1 MGRRIE
7 SEFRDAYPQVLALAR
22 ARLAR
27 EHAPISAAT
36 LTHELF
42 LQLHDRRDLRFLN
55 RGQFLSYVG
64 RAMRSLLV
72 DMARARIARKRSAD
86 LTRLTPGSNVQDHA
100 GTPEQLV
107 ALDEAL
113 ERLGKLDARLLE
125 VAQLRVIV
133 GMDIADIAAALGVSE
148 PTIKRDW
155 QRAKAFLYDTLGAKI
170 RASGSGRRTRG
181 ASALRLQRTSVR
193 GSGTSAAAASD
204 RAGSRDEPRPDNGN
218 TETRRC
224 KSYGSARQATI
235 IRAPRRPTP
244 RRT

>member
-7 SEFRDAYPQVLALAR
+7 SEFRDAYPQIVGMAR

-42 LQLHDRRDLRFLN
+42 LQLHDRRDLRFLS

-86 LTRLTPGSNVQDHA
+86 LTRLTLGSNVQDHA

-125 VAQLRVIV
+125 VAQLRAIV
-133 GMDIADIAAALGVSE
+133 GMEITDIAAALGVSE

-170 RASGSGRRTRG
+170 RAGGSGRRTRG
-181 ASALRLQRTSVR
+181 ASELRLQRTSVR
-193 GSGTSAAAASD
+193 SSVAAVSD
-204 RAGSRDEPRPDNGN
+204 RSGPGDEPPPHDGN
-218 TETRRC
+218 TETRRR
-224 KSYGSARQATI
+224 KSYSAHQANT
-235 IRAPRRPTP
+235 IRAKRRPTQG
-244 RRT
+244 RT

>member
-1 MGRRIE
+1 MSRRIE
-7 SEFRDAYPQVLALAR
+7 SEFRDAYPQIVGMAR

-42 LQLHDRRDLRFLN
+42 LQLHDRRDLRFLS

-72 DMARARIARKRSAD
+72 DMARARIAHKRSANLIP
-86 LTRLTPGSNVQDHA
+86 LTLGSNVQDHA

-113 ERLGKLDARLLE
+113 ERLGRLDARLLE

-133 GMDIADIAAALGVSE
+133 GLEITDIAAALGVSE
-148 PTIKRDW
+148 ATIKRDW

-170 RASGSGRRTRG
+170 RAGGSGRRTRG
-181 ASALRLQRTSVR
+181 ASALRLQKPPVRSSGSSV
-193 GSGTSAAAASD
+193 AAVSD
-204 RAGSRDEPRPDNGN
+204 RSAPGAEPPPHDGN
-218 TETRRC
+218 NQTRRR
-224 KSYGSARQATI
+224 KSCSAHQANT
-235 IRAPRRPTP
+235 IRARRRPTEG
-244 RRT
+244 RT

>member
-7 SEFRDAYPQVLALAR
+7 SEFRDAYPQIVGLAR

-42 LQLHDRRDLRFLN
+42 LQLHDRRDLRFLS

-72 DMARARIARKRSAD
+72 DMARARIAHKRSAD
-86 LTRLTPGSNVQDHA
+86 LTRLTSGSNVQDHA

-113 ERLGKLDARLLE
+113 EGLGKLDARLLE

-133 GMDIADIAAALGVSE
+133 GMDITDIAAALGVSE
-148 PTIKRDW
+148 ATIKRDW

-170 RASGSGRRTRG
+170 RADRCGRRTRG
-181 ASALRLQRTSVR
+181 ASELRLQRTSVR
-193 GSGTSAAAASD
+193 SSVAAVSD
-204 RAGSRDEPRPDNGN
+204 RSSPGDEPPRDDGN
-218 TETRRC
+218 IETRRR
-224 KSYGSARQATI
+224 KSYSAHQANTI
-235 IRAPRRPTP
+235 RMKRRPTQ

>member
-1 MGRRIE
+1 MGNRIE
-7 SEFRDAYPQVLALAR
+7 SEFRDGYAQVLALAR

-36 LTHELF
+36 LTHEVY
-42 LQLHDRRDLRFLN
+42 LQLRDRRDLQFLN

-72 DMARARIARKRSAD
+72 DMARARIAQRRSAD
-86 LTRLTPGSNVQDHA
+86 LAPLTLGSKVQDHA

-113 ERLGKLDARLLE
+113 EHLGKLDARLLKIAE
-125 VAQLRVIV
+125 MRVIV
-133 GMDIADIAAALGVSE
+133 GMEVTDIAAALGVSE

-155 QRAKAFLYDTLGAKI
+155 QRAKAFLQERLGANI
-170 RASGSGRRTRG
+170 RARETGRRTRG
-181 ASALRLQRTSVR
+181 APDFRLQGASVR
-193 GSGTSAAAASD
+193 SPRSSAGSINDRSGSGDDAPPDDRTTEFRRPQSYDSAH
-204 RAGSRDEPRPDNGN
+204 
-218 TETRRC
+218 
-224 KSYGSARQATI
+224 QATI
-235 IRAPRRPTP
+235 IRATRRPGT